1 MKCELI
7 NKILYVMQVV
17 NQLIIMVNDAG
28 LESINNNIGLIP
40 IVIILTHESIN
51 KYVWQH
57 MNQLIIIVNDAP
69 VESIN

>member
-1 MKCELI
+1 
-7 NKILYVMQVV
+7 MQVV

-28 LESINNNIGLIP
+28 LEPINNNIGLIP
-40 IVIILTHESIN
+40 IVAPDISTHESIN